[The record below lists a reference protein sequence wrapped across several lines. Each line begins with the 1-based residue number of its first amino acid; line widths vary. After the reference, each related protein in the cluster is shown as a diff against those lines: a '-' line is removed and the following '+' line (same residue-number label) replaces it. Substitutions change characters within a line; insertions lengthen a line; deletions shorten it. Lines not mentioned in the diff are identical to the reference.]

1 MTSSSPASF
10 GKRCNKICLQTR
22 KIRQSERTML
32 LLNLLA
38 FLAEVAQSEIDV
50 FETEGGIEWLL
61 LFFFKSGNYGAY
73 RVAKSDK
80 RSR

>member
-1 MTSSSPASF
+1 
-10 GKRCNKICLQTR
+10 
-22 KIRQSERTML
+22 ML